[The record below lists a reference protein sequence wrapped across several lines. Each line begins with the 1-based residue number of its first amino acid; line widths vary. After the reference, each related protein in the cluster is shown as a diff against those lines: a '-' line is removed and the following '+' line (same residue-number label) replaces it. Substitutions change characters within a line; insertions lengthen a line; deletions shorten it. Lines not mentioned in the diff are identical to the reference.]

1 MIPSTKRLSA
11 LHRPRSNNVSC
22 LILLSVTIFS
32 IAGCCR
38 WVGVESFLLPTTAR
52 CHHYDQRL
60 QGLTAP
66 ITASSHRNGHR
77 NGHGHGHV
85 AKRCSGLVLRS
96 SDDDA
101 NSNTNTNSNS
111 NISARTGGS
120 GVLESVGLVSQPI
133 VWISLYFLATTGHGL
148 PAGPGGSIGAVEG
161 IAYLVVVILSV
172 TASDNGIDLN
182 VDISNDNSNDKDI
195 SRTSPPVNARTV
207 SRITIALGL
216 LVLAGVAAG
225 KGCVP
230 NAKPILDYSNYLPV
244 CSAE

>member
-1 MIPSTKRLSA
+1 MTIPSTKILST
-11 LHRPRSNNVSC
+11 LHRPRSNNVIC
-22 LILLSVTIFS
+22 LMLLSVTIFS

-52 CHHYDQRL
+52 RHHYDQRL
-60 QGLTAP
+60 QGPAAP
-66 ITASSHRNGHR
+66 SMACRHRNGHR
-77 NGHGHGHV
+77 NGHGHV

-96 SDDDA
+96 SDDD
-101 NSNTNTNSNS
+101 TNTNS

-120 GVLESVGLVSQPI
+120 GVLELVGLVSQPI

-161 IAYLVVVILSV
+161 IAYLVVVIVSV
-172 TASDNGIDLN
+172 TANDNEIDLN
-182 VDISNDNSNDKDI
+182 VDINNGNGNDKDI
-195 SRTSPPVNARTV
+195 SRSSSPVNARTL